1 MKLNL
6 ECSAADLYLIAQA
19 FRQAEELASR
29 NRFTAKYGGRVYQ
42 RVGRSNGRGLS
53 AEMRSK
59 RADTYEYQK
68 ELFAGLH
75 DMFLDAIPEET
86 FKVTVEHDE

>member
-1 MKLNL
+1 MKLSL
-6 ECSAADLYLIAQA
+6 ECSAADLYLIAGA

-29 NRFTAKYGGRVYQ
+29 NRFTAKYAREYRTTGRP
-42 RVGRSNGRGLS
+42 SNGRGLS
-53 AEMRSK
+53 AEMWNK